1 MNIEHSCT
9 PATADIDFLTEKI
22 NQETPAFGSAH
33 PFAFIVRDEINQI
46 IAGCNGSVIFGSIY
60 TDQLW
65 VHPEHRNKGLGHKL
79 MAKVHDYGRDNECAM
94 ATVATMS
101 FHGAKAFYEK
111 LGYVVDFERAGYTQ
125 NSSCIFLKRSL

>member
-1 MNIEHSCT
+1 MSTH
-9 PATADIDFLTEKI
+9 ATADIDFLTEKI
-22 NQETPAFGSAH
+22 NQETAAFGSAH

-65 VHPEHRNKGLGHKL
+65 VHPEHRGKGLGHKL
-79 MAKVHDYGRDNECAM
+79 MAKVHDYGREHECAM

-101 FHGAKAFYEK
+101 FQGAKAFYEK

-125 NSSCIFLKRSL
+125 NTSCIFLKRSL